1 MKLCLCGFNREH
13 PSFIIMYE
21 RCSSNM
27 IVYDKKLFIYF
38 VFGVAWFNAKLLES
52 FITSYGVVLT
62 LTTNN
67 LGGKIK
73 IMNFHL

>member
-1 MKLCLCGFNREH
+1 
-13 PSFIIMYE
+13 
-21 RCSSNM
+21 M

-38 VFGVAWFNAKLLES
+38 VFGVVWFNAKLLES